1 MQKSPTWFIYC
12 ICCLSFLQLM
22 LGVPEQALNVLHEA
36 IEPILAHRAVMDKG
50 RAMLLAAR
58 CQMAVA
64 GFKPNRQGQ
73 AGNNLI
79 P

>member
-64 GFKPNRQGQ
+64 GFKPNRQGK
-73 AGNNLI
+73 AGNSLL